1 VIIDLC
7 SRFAVGW
14 AMSERITD
22 DLTLNALGMALT
34 RRHPPQGLL
43 HHEGDARL
51 RFFGI
56 AYHLGC
62 GDASVE
68 ALIAETARI
77 ALIYLDMM
85 LPNGHNEPC

>member
-1 VIIDLC
+1 
-7 SRFAVGW
+7 
-14 AMSERITD
+14 
-22 DLTLNALGMALT
+22 MALT

-62 GDASVE
+62 WDASVE
-68 ALIAETARI
+68 ALIVPRRR
-77 ALIYLDMM
+77 
-85 LPNGHNEPC
+85 G